1 MEWAT
6 AQFQPGD
13 RYEAW
18 RHALNDTHLPWSLGR
33 PKSADFSASLR
44 SLEVAGLSIIDCV
57 CDPCHGSRDMRD
69 IRSGDDGCFGVL
81 MVRKG
86 RERVEQG
93 GEVVE
98 LSAGST
104 FIWDASRP
112 ISFEVLEP
120 LEKCTLLVSRDML
133 KRETGLSE
141 LPVGVLDS
149 SRGFGALL
157 HERASGLGPVFADF
171 DARDQVRLGSAMLM
185 DLTHAVEGRLHP
197 VAVAPR
203 ALLVQRINRIIDTR
217 FADPGLDLSRVAESA
232 GISLRYLHQVLEG
245 AAETGS
251 NRIVRRR
258 LEALRHALAEPA
270 LASVSITQLG
280 FASGFS
286 SVTHIS
292 RTFRGHYGETPSAF
306 RKKALS
312 GSIL

>member
-6 AQFQPGD
+6 AQLPPGD

-33 PKSADFSASLR
+33 PQSKQFSAALR
-44 SLEVAGLSIIDCV
+44 SLEVAGLSIVDCA
-57 CDPCHGSRDMRD
+57 CDPCHGYRDMRD

-93 GEVVE
+93 GDVVE

-157 HERASGLGPVFADF
+157 HERASGLGPVFAEF
-171 DARDQVRLGSAMLM
+171 DEPDQARLGSAMLM
-185 DLTHAVEGRLHP
+185 DLSHAIEGRSSP
-197 VAVAPR
+197 FAVPPR
-203 ALLVQRINRIIDTR
+203 VRLVQRINRIIDTN
-217 FADPGLDLSRVAESA
+217 FADPGLDLRRVADCA
-232 GISLRYLHQVLEG
+232 GISIRYLHQVLEG
-245 AAETGS
+245 AAETAGT
-251 NRIVRRR
+251 RIVRRR
-258 LEALRHALAEPA
+258 LEALRHALSDPA
-270 LASVSITQLG
+270 WASVSITQIG

-286 SVTHIS
+286 SATHIS
-292 RTFRGHYGETPSAF
+292 RAFRERYDETPSEF

-312 GSIL
+312 TLIR

>member
-1 MEWAT
+1 
-6 AQFQPGD
+6 
-13 RYEAW
+13 
-18 RHALNDTHLPWSLGR
+18 
-33 PKSADFSASLR
+33 
-44 SLEVAGLSIIDCV
+44 
-57 CDPCHGSRDMRD
+57 MRD

-93 GEVVE
+93 GEVAE

-112 ISFEVLEP
+112 ISFEVIEP

-133 KRETGLSE
+133 KRETGLWE
-141 LPVGVLDS
+141 LPVGLLDS

-171 DARDQVRLGSAMLM
+171 DAQDQVRLGSAMLM
-185 DLTHAVEGRLHP
+185 DLTHAIEDRLRP
-197 VAVAPR
+197 AAVAPR
-203 ALLVQRINRIIDTR
+203 ALLVQRINRIIDTN
-217 FADPGLDLSRVAESA
+217 FADPGLDLRRVAECA
-232 GISLRYLHQVLEG
+232 GISIRYLHQVLEG
-245 AAETGS
+245 AAETAG

-258 LEALRHALAEPA
+258 LEALRHALSDPA
-270 LASVSITQLG
+270 LANVSITQIG

-292 RTFRGHYGETPSAF
+292 RAFREHYGETPSEF
-306 RKKALS
+306 RKQALS
-312 GSIL
+312 APML